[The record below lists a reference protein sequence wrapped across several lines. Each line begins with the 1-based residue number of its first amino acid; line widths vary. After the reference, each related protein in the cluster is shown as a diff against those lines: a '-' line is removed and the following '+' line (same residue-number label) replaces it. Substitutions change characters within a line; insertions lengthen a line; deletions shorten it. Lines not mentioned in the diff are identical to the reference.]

1 MNLNNEGNIKIAT
14 IILSLLGVTTFVVT
28 QESQIQ
34 SEPKSILGGFS
45 NIEKN
50 YNEAKSKYVDQPLS
64 FMEDS
69 KKRVDELQ
77 ILNTGNETPK
87 VLSITSPKAVTNT
100 SPIKSTSATL
110 PEAKI
115 SKLTSQ
121 MVENCKVITEEYNQL
136 IESNKLQETNKLLES
151 NK

>member
-1 MNLNNEGNIKIAT
+1 M
-14 IILSLLGVTTFVVT
+14 SLLGVTTFVVT
-28 QESQIQ
+28 QGSQIQ

-64 FMEDS
+64 FIEDS
-69 KKRVDELQ
+69 KKKVDELQ
-77 ILNTGNETPK
+77 ILNTENDTPK
-87 VLSITSPKAVTNT
+87 VLSITSTKELIDT
-100 SPIKSTSATL
+100 SPIKSLKATL

-121 MVENCKVITEEYNQL
+121 MVENCKVITEEYN
-136 IESNKLQETNKLLES
+136 KLLES

>member
-1 MNLNNEGNIKIAT
+1 MNLNNEGNIKIVT
-14 IILSLLGVTTFVVT
+14 IVLSLLGVTTYVVT
-28 QESQIQ
+28 QGAQIQ

-64 FMEDS
+64 FIEDS
-69 KKRVDELQ
+69 KKKVDELQ
-77 ILNTGNETPK
+77 ILNTENDKPK
-87 VLSITSPKAVTNT
+87 VLSISTTQPVLDAP
-100 SPIKSTSATL
+100 PIKSSKVTLPEAKISKSTL

-121 MVENCKVITEEYNQL
+121 MVENCKVITEEYN
-136 IESNKLQETNKLLES
+136 KLLES

>member
-1 MNLNNEGNIKIAT
+1 MNLNNEGNIKIVT
-14 IILSLLGVTTFVVT
+14 IVLSLLGVTTFVVT
-28 QESQIQ
+28 QGSQIQ

-64 FMEDS
+64 FIEDS
-69 KKRVDELQ
+69 KKKVDELQ
-77 ILNTGNETPK
+77 ILNKENDTPK
-87 VLSITSPKAVTNT
+87 VLSITSPKELIDT
-100 SPIKSTSATL
+100 SPIKSLKATL

-121 MVENCKVITEEYNQL
+121 MVENCKFITEEYN
-136 IESNKLQETNKLLES
+136 KLLETNK
-151 NK
+151 